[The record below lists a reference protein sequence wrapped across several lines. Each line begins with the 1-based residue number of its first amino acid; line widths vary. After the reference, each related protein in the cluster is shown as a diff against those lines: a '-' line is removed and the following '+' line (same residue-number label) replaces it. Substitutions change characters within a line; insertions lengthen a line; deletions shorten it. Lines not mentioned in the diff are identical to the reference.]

1 MAHVRQKIALGSGR
15 RLRDIFRL
23 RQLFGLLQTLLVELR
38 VVDRDRQLASENM
51 HKLQLFLSDFA
62 FLGCRQ

>member
-1 MAHVRQKIALGSGR
+1 MAHVRQKIALGSSR